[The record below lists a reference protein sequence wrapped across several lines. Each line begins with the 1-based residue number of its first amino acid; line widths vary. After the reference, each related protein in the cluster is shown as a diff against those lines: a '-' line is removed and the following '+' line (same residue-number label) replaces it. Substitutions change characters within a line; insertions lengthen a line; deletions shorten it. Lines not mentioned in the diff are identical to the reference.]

1 MQEQGGDA
9 STSAIAAD
17 DSGGS
22 PTSVFTIMS
31 LCFLVAI
38 VCALDRVAM
47 SVAIVPMGNVYDYT
61 DTTKG
66 LVSRPL
72 RGQKKTSPRGGKLS
86 AQ

>member
-1 MQEQGGDA
+1 MG
-9 STSAIAAD
+9 
-17 DSGGS
+17 
-22 PTSVFTIMS
+22 

-66 LVSRPL
+66 LVSL
-72 RGQKKTSPRGGKLS
+72 CLS
-86 AQ
+86 AHSGEEKVNTLVGQSLEIDRTAGATR

>member
-1 MQEQGGDA
+1 M
-9 STSAIAAD
+9 
-17 DSGGS
+17 
-22 PTSVFTIMS
+22 FTIMS

-66 LVSRPL
+66 LVSQSVVVSWRSETDFFL
-72 RGQKKTSPRGGKLS
+72 WKGC
-86 AQ
+86 